1 MELKQLKY
9 KVSADQQ
16 KMDSLCLHRVR
27 QGEDVRSEFNPDGML
42 GKRGSDAREWK

>member
-27 QGEDVRSEFNPDGML
+27 QGEDVRWDAGML
-42 GKRGSDAREWK
+42 GKRRSDAREWK